1 MGHIYKNI
9 TGTTAVNLSPS
20 DASTLKVLNIVN
32 TKDSGSIKVDLYI
45 NYSDISEGL
54 ERANESRDYLPDH
67 GGIMLEPV
75 EGIIYKYYIIKNVEI
90 PSGVSLVLEKNELA
104 YDTSKYDLYIVL
116 DATDSTADIILQLDT
131 GAGVSGAGVSGSTST
146 ATNLSSSGGISG
158 Y

>member
-54 ERANESRDYLPDH
+54 ERANESRGYLPDH
-67 GGIMLEPV
+67 GGTMLEPV

-131 GAGVSGAGVSGSTST
+131 GAGVSGSTST
-146 ATNLSSSGGISG
+146 AVNLSSSGGISG

>member
-1 MGHIYKNI
+1 
-9 TGTTAVNLSPS
+9 
-20 DASTLKVLNIVN
+20 
-32 TKDSGSIKVDLYI
+32 
-45 NYSDISEGL
+45 
-54 ERANESRDYLPDH
+54 
-67 GGIMLEPV
+67 MLEPV